1 MSAGEGKRRQLLIIS
16 TKYRGRPLNARHI
29 MTIILYRT
37 RLCPRCSMARKHL
50 LDLTRHRPDLIVEER
65 DILRDLIAT
74 GRDGITMIPAIK
86 IGDRVLSGIYLD
98 RRRIA
103 DFLQQTGCL

>member
-1 MSAGEGKRRQLLIIS
+1 
-16 TKYRGRPLNARHI
+16 

-37 RLCPRCSMARKHL
+37 RLCPRCYLARKHL

-65 DILRDLIAT
+65 EILRDLIAT

-86 IGDRVLSGIYLD
+86 VGDRVLSGIYLD
-98 RRRIA
+98 RHRIEA
-103 DFLQQTGCL
+103 FLQQTGCL